1 MANFNQFTGIGTL
14 TRDVEIRQAGQT
26 SVGNVSLAINE
37 KYTTKSGEKRE
48 DVLFLECVLWGKT
61 AELAGQYLAKGKQ
74 VLFSGRLK
82 QENWEDKATGQKR
95 SKVVL
100 NVDDMQFLGARQ
112 VVRRHQQ
119 HDRKHHKPSRGSKQ
133 HQQSSSR
140 SMTHQQRQAMT
151 CRSNLEENR
160 VAKASGIKLD

>member
-14 TRDVEIRQAGQT
+14 TRDVEIKYTPSGSAV
-26 SVGNVSLAINE
+26 SNVSLAIND

-82 QENWEDKATGQKR
+82 QENWDDKTTGQKR
-95 SKVVL
+95 SKIVL
-100 NVDDMQFLGARQ
+100 NVDDMQFLGGPSGGQDVPKEEARQ
-112 VVRRHQQ
+112 QSRTKAPVQQ
-119 HDRKHHKPSRGSKQ
+119 KSFYDAP
-133 HQQSSSR
+133 
-140 SMTHQQRQAMT
+140 A
-151 CRSNLEENR
+151 
-160 VAKASGIKLD
+160 ASGDDVPF

>member
-100 NVDDMQFLGARQ
+100 NVDDMQFLGGPSGGQEAPAARQ
-112 VVRRHQQ
+112 EAPQA
-119 HDRKHHKPSRGSKQ
+119 
-133 HQQSSSR
+133 
-140 SMTHQQRQAMT
+140 QQRQQTAP
-151 CRSNLEENR
+151 
-160 VAKASGIKLD
+160 AKQQSFYDAPAASGDDVPF

>member
-95 SKVVL
+95 SKIVL
-100 NVDDMQFLGARQ
+100 NVDDMQFLGGPSGGQDAPAARQ
-112 VVRRHQQ
+112 EAPQA
-119 HDRKHHKPSRGSKQ
+119 
-133 HQQSSSR
+133 
-140 SMTHQQRQAMT
+140 QQRQQTAP
-151 CRSNLEENR
+151 
-160 VAKASGIKLD
+160 AKQQSFYDAPVASGDDVPF

>member
-82 QENWEDKATGQKR
+82 QENWEDKATGAKR

-100 NVDDMQFLGARQ
+100 NVDDMQFLGGPSGVQEAPAARQ
-112 VVRRHQQ
+112 EAPQA
-119 HDRKHHKPSRGSKQ
+119 
-133 HQQSSSR
+133 
-140 SMTHQQRQAMT
+140 QQRQQTAP
-151 CRSNLEENR
+151 
-160 VAKASGIKLD
+160 AKQQSFYDAPAAPGDDVPF

>member
-14 TRDVEIRQAGQT
+14 TRDVEIKYTPSGSAV
-26 SVGNVSLAINE
+26 SNVSLAINE
-37 KYTTKSGEKRE
+37 KYTTKAGEKRE

-100 NVDDMQFLGARQ
+100 NVDDMQFLGGPSGGVEGPAARQ
-112 VVRRHQQ
+112 EAPQA
-119 HDRKHHKPSRGSKQ
+119 
-133 HQQSSSR
+133 
-140 SMTHQQRQAMT
+140 QQRQQTAP
-151 CRSNLEENR
+151 
-160 VAKASGIKLD
+160 AKQQSFYDAPAASGDDVPF

>member
-100 NVDDMQFLGARQ
+100 NVDDMQFLGGPSGGQDAPAARQ
-112 VVRRHQQ
+112 EAPQA
-119 HDRKHHKPSRGSKQ
+119 
-133 HQQSSSR
+133 
-140 SMTHQQRQAMT
+140 QQRQQTAP
-151 CRSNLEENR
+151 
-160 VAKASGIKLD
+160 AKQQSFYDAPAASSDDVPF

>member
-14 TRDVEIRQAGQT
+14 TRDVEIKYTPSGSAV
-26 SVGNVSLAINE
+26 SNVSLAINE

-95 SKVVL
+95 SKIVL
-100 NVDDMQFLGARQ
+100 NVDDMQFLGGPSGGQDAPAARQ
-112 VVRRHQQ
+112 EAPQA
-119 HDRKHHKPSRGSKQ
+119 
-133 HQQSSSR
+133 
-140 SMTHQQRQAMT
+140 QQRQQSPPRQTKMDY
-151 CRSNLEENR
+151 SNHVHSDDLENLGDD
-160 VAKASGIKLD
+160 VPF

>member
-82 QENWEDKATGQKR
+82 QENWEDKATGAKR

-100 NVDDMQFLGARQ
+100 NVDDMQFLGGPSGGQEAPAARQ
-112 VVRRHQQ
+112 EAPQA
-119 HDRKHHKPSRGSKQ
+119 
-133 HQQSSSR
+133 
-140 SMTHQQRQAMT
+140 QQRQQTAP
-151 CRSNLEENR
+151 
-160 VAKASGIKLD
+160 AKQQSFYDAPAAPGDDVPF

>member
-82 QENWEDKATGQKR
+82 QENWEDKATGAKR

-100 NVDDMQFLGARQ
+100 NVDDMQFLGGPSGGQEAPAARQ
-112 VVRRHQQ
+112 EAPQA
-119 HDRKHHKPSRGSKQ
+119 
-133 HQQSSSR
+133 
-140 SMTHQQRQAMT
+140 QQRQQTAP
-151 CRSNLEENR
+151 
-160 VAKASGIKLD
+160 AKQQSFYDAPAATGDDVPF

>member
-82 QENWEDKATGQKR
+82 QENWEDKATGAKR
-95 SKVVL
+95 SKIVL
-100 NVDDMQFLGARQ
+100 NVDDMQFLGGPSGGQDAPAARQ
-112 VVRRHQQ
+112 DAPAARQEAPQ
-119 HDRKHHKPSRGSKQ
+119 A
-133 HQQSSSR
+133 
-140 SMTHQQRQAMT
+140 QQRQQTAPPKQQ
-151 CRSNLEENR
+151 SFYD
-160 VAKASGIKLD
+160 APAASGDDVPF

>member
-82 QENWEDKATGQKR
+82 QENWEDKATGAKR

-100 NVDDMQFLGARQ
+100 NVDDMQFLGGPSGGQDAPASRQ
-112 VVRRHQQ
+112 ETPQA
-119 HDRKHHKPSRGSKQ
+119 
-133 HQQSSSR
+133 
-140 SMTHQQRQAMT
+140 QQRQQTAP
-151 CRSNLEENR
+151 
-160 VAKASGIKLD
+160 AKQQSFYDAPAASGDDVPF

>member
-82 QENWEDKATGQKR
+82 QENWEDKATGAKR

-100 NVDDMQFLGARQ
+100 NVDDMQFLGGPSGGQEAPAARQ
-112 VVRRHQQ
+112 ESPQAQHRQQ
-119 HDRKHHKPSRGSKQ
+119 TAPAK
-133 HQQSSSR
+133 QQSFYDA
-140 SMTHQQRQAMT
+140 TP
-151 CRSNLEENR
+151 
-160 VAKASGIKLD
+160 ASGDDVPF

>member
-82 QENWEDKATGQKR
+82 QENWEDKATGAKR

-100 NVDDMQFLGARQ
+100 NVDDMQFLGGPSGGQDAPAARQ
-112 VVRRHQQ
+112 EAPQSQHRQQ
-119 HDRKHHKPSRGSKQ
+119 TAPAK
-133 HQQSSSR
+133 QQSFYD
-140 SMTHQQRQAMT
+140 AP
-151 CRSNLEENR
+151 
-160 VAKASGIKLD
+160 AASGDDVPF

>member
-100 NVDDMQFLGARQ
+100 NVDDMQFLGGPSGGQDAPAARQ
-112 VVRRHQQ
+112 EAPQA
-119 HDRKHHKPSRGSKQ
+119 
-133 HQQSSSR
+133 
-140 SMTHQQRQAMT
+140 QQRQQTAP
-151 CRSNLEENR
+151 
-160 VAKASGIKLD
+160 AKQQSFYDAPAASGDDVPF

>member
-82 QENWEDKATGQKR
+82 QENWEDKATGAKR

-100 NVDDMQFLGARQ
+100 NVDDMQFLGGPSGGQEAPAARQ
-112 VVRRHQQ
+112 EAPQA
-119 HDRKHHKPSRGSKQ
+119 
-133 HQQSSSR
+133 
-140 SMTHQQRQAMT
+140 QQRQQTAP
-151 CRSNLEENR
+151 
-160 VAKASGIKLD
+160 AKQQPFYDADDVPF

>member
-82 QENWEDKATGQKR
+82 QENWEDKATGAKR

-100 NVDDMQFLGARQ
+100 NVDDMQFLGGPSGGQDAPAARQ
-112 VVRRHQQ
+112 EAPQA
-119 HDRKHHKPSRGSKQ
+119 
-133 HQQSSSR
+133 
-140 SMTHQQRQAMT
+140 QQRQQTPPPKQQSFYDAP
-151 CRSNLEENR
+151 
-160 VAKASGIKLD
+160 AASGDDVPF

>member
-61 AELAGQYLAKGKQ
+61 AELAGQYLAKESR
-74 VLFSGRLK
+74 FCS
-82 QENWEDKATGQKR
+82 
-95 SKVVL
+95 VV
-100 NVDDMQFLGARQ
+100 G
-112 VVRRHQQ
+112 
-119 HDRKHHKPSRGSKQ
+119 
-133 HQQSSSR
+133 
-140 SMTHQQRQAMT
+140 
-151 CRSNLEENR
+151 
-160 VAKASGIKLD
+160 

>member
-82 QENWEDKATGQKR
+82 QENWEDKATGAKR

-100 NVDDMQFLGARQ
+100 NVDDMQFLGGPSGGQEAPAARQ
-112 VVRRHQQ
+112 EAPQA
-119 HDRKHHKPSRGSKQ
+119 
-133 HQQSSSR
+133 
-140 SMTHQQRQAMT
+140 QQRQQTAP
-151 CRSNLEENR
+151 
-160 VAKASGIKLD
+160 AKQQSFYDETPSSGDDVPF

>member
-82 QENWEDKATGQKR
+82 QENWEDKATGAKR

-100 NVDDMQFLGARQ
+100 NVDDMQFLGGPSGGQDAPAARQ
-112 VVRRHQQ
+112 EAPQA
-119 HDRKHHKPSRGSKQ
+119 
-133 HQQSSSR
+133 
-140 SMTHQQRQAMT
+140 QQRQQTAP
-151 CRSNLEENR
+151 
-160 VAKASGIKLD
+160 AKQQSFYDAPAAPGDDVPF

>member
-82 QENWEDKATGQKR
+82 QENWEDKATGAKR

-100 NVDDMQFLGARQ
+100 NVDDMQFLGGPSGGQEAPAARQ
-112 VVRRHQQ
+112 EAPQA
-119 HDRKHHKPSRGSKQ
+119 
-133 HQQSSSR
+133 
-140 SMTHQQRQAMT
+140 QQRQQTAP
-151 CRSNLEENR
+151 
-160 VAKASGIKLD
+160 AKQQSFYDAPAASGDDVPF